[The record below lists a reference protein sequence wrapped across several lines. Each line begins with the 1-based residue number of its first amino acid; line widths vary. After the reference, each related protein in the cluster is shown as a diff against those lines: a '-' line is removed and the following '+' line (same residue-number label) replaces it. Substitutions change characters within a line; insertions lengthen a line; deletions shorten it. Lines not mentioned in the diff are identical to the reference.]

1 MTIRSVSIPLHEGS
15 KHIYYFRVAAENK
28 LGTGP
33 WVSTKE
39 VEEEDEPEIEPTVVE
54 ETVPRNG
61 PDTVDTQDNVVDD
74 DDYSADPADDEPNDV
89 DDTET
94 NIISND
100 HSDASIMVA
109 DGNRIADNTPSNDND
124 DSFKMDAAVA
134 SPDPVTDDAD
144 AIFQTY
150 DVDGDG
156 FLNESEYKVC
166 WLVSFV
172 CVPRSTTV
180 QCKSMP

>member
-39 VEEEDEPEIEPTVVE
+39 DEEEDEPDIEPTVE
-54 ETVPRNG
+54 ETVPTNG
-61 PDTVDTQDNVVDD
+61 PDTMDSQDDVVDD
-74 DDYSADPADDEPNDV
+74 DYNADPADDEPNNV

-100 HSDASIMVA
+100 NDEANTMVA
-109 DGNRIADNTPSNDND
+109 ENRIADNTPSTDGPINTDVGVTSPGSVLDPLND
-124 DSFKMDAAVA
+124 DAE
-134 SPDPVTDDAD
+134 

-166 WLVSFV
+166 CPVFV
-172 CVPRSTTV
+172 LSAD
-180 QCKSMP
+180 QDHLL